1 MILTNGLYLLSL
13 VLQSQLTI
21 YDLGPEYEG
30 NNREVHVEND
40 DIVVFN
46 YPAEIE
52 PEDSFQDPTLKSDVP
67 IDLKNNYVKRCFC

>member
-40 DIVVFN
+40 DIENGAF
-46 YPAEIE
+46 YEILSAGKGE
-52 PEDSFQDPTLKSDVP
+52 QVD
-67 IDLKNNYVKRCFC
+67 